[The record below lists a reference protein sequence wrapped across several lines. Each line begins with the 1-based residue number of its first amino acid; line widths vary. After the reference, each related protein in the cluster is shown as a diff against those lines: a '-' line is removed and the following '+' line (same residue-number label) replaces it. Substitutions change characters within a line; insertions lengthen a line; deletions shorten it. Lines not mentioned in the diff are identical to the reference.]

1 MVANLRKTILN
12 TSEMPYANKKVYELI
27 QSETGGNVRAF
38 AKSINV
44 SQQSLNRIFC
54 IDKRNGK
61 YPSVSNDI
69 KQGIIDV
76 YGKDEIWFITDI
88 DASEEGKVNLSLIKS
103 DITQSDIKEGDYSGA
118 LVYDI
123 DGTCGPEN
131 RDIDFTKDNII
142 GSVNLPG
149 INKSS
154 YIIRANGDSMEP
166 RIYDGNMVVIR
177 EIQNWEDVFYGQI
190 YMILLDEYRMIKYI
204 RRYEPDEENYI
215 ILRSENPQYDDIKL
229 HKSKI
234 RKLFIVEN
242 ILSVKTQL

>member
-1 MVANLRKTILN
+1 MEAKERIKKAYEFLRSKGIVHTQQDVADI
-12 TSEMPYANKKVYELI
+12 MGIKKENI
-27 QSETGGNVRAF
+27 SRAF
-38 AKSINV
+38 NGNDKYLTPSFITRFNNAFGN
-44 SQQSLNRIFC
+44 IFNADW
-54 IDKRNGK
+54 IIKEEGEMIK
-61 YPSVSNDI
+61 EAETI
-69 KQGIIDV
+69 KQNS
-76 YGKDEIWFITDI
+76 FISAGDI
-88 DASEEGKVNLSLIKS
+88 QEGNYFG
-103 DITQSDIKEGDYSGA
+103 T

-177 EIQNWEDVFYGQI
+177 EIQNWEDIFYGQM
-190 YMILLDEYRMIKYI
+190 YLILLDEYRMIKYI

-229 HKSKI
+229 HKRKI
-234 RKLFIVEN
+234 RKMFIVEN